1 MTDEP
6 EDASPERVRV
16 TGPPRRRTPATWAA
30 DSDDDTPLGDVYSG
44 SLVRAQLRLA
54 MGVLAVMGLTLCM
67 LPLLFRLVPDLASV
81 DVAGL
86 PLPWLLLGVVV
97 YPVLVVLGWVYVHR
111 AERNEAHFAEL
122 VEEGER

>member
-1 MTDEP
+1 MYT
-6 EDASPERVRV
+6 
-16 TGPPRRRTPATWAA
+16 
-30 DSDDDTPLGDVYSG
+30 G

-54 MGVLAVMGLTLCM
+54 VGVLAVMGLTLCM

-81 DVAGL
+81 DIAGL

-97 YPVLVVLGWVYVHR
+97 YPVLVVLGWVYVRR

-122 VEEGER
+122 VQESER

>member
-1 MTDEP
+1 MTQP
-6 EDASPERVRV
+6 GDAAPQRVRV
-16 TGPPRRRTPATWAA
+16 TGPPRRRTPAPRAA
-30 DSDDDTPLGDVYSG
+30 DLDAETPLGEVYAG

-67 LPLLFRLVPDLASV
+67 LPLVFRLVPDLASV

-97 YPVLVVLGWVYVHR
+97 YPVLVILGWVYVRR
-111 AERNEAHFAEL
+111 AERNEAHFVEL
-122 VEEGER
+122 VQESER